1 MMSVEDE
8 INREIYSMF
17 LKSSGKVGETFAD
30 VLSNTY
36 KSIYEKGIES
46 GEIKPNQLKKITD
59 NFESIEFSALKQDLK
74 EFDEVCKH
82 YKVRYS
88 IKKDLTDPNKVV
100 LFYEAKNVEQL
111 NKCLE
116 KYIEVHE
123 KIKQFEKEGKTVAVK
138 DLLTGKSKTP
148 FRDAIKRAEIK
159 ASEQLIKKPEKVK
172 VAGREDR

>member
-1 MMSVEDE
+1 M
-8 INREIYSMF
+8 
-17 LKSSGKVGETFAD
+17 
-30 VLSNTY
+30 
-36 KSIYEKGIES
+36 
-46 GEIKPNQLKKITD
+46 
-59 NFESIEFSALKQDLK
+59 
-74 EFDEVCKH
+74 
-82 YKVRYS
+82 
-88 IKKDLTDPNKVV
+88 
-100 LFYEAKNVEQL
+100 EQL